1 MQTVIKKILS
11 DRKRFLSLLLLAD
24 EQETMIDKYIGRG
37 DMFVMYTQD
46 GVAICSAIVT
56 DEGNGICEI
65 KKSGCSS
72 GISAERLWQ
81 RND

>member
-1 MQTVIKKILS
+1 M
-11 DRKRFLSLLLLAD
+11 SLLLLAD

-46 GVAICSAIVT
+46 GVTICSAIVT

-65 KKSGCSS
+65 KSLAVAS
-72 GISAERLWQ
+72 EF
-81 RND
+81 

>member
-37 DMFVMYTQD
+37 EKIEALQVFRKREFVD
-46 GVAICSAIVT
+46 SIFG
-56 DEGNGICEI
+56 DE
-65 KKSGCSS
+65 
-72 GISAERLWQ
+72 L
-81 RND
+81 

>member
-11 DRKRFLSLLLLAD
+11 ERKRFLSLLLLAD
-24 EQETMIDKYIGRG
+24 EQESMIDKYIGRG

-56 DEGNGICEI
+56 D
-65 KKSGCSS
+65 
-72 GISAERLWQ
+72 
-81 RND
+81 

>member
-24 EQETMIDKYIGRG
+24 EEETMIDKYIGRG

-46 GVAICSAIVT
+46 GIAICSAIVT
-56 DEGNGICEI
+56 DEGGYMRD